1 MLSGA
6 EGGHVQRRKNV
17 LPCGSIREA
26 IRDARVTRPQKIT
39 FREMR
44 ASGVGGDCAD
54 YKCGHRIVVN
64 ADQWFDETQLSDLED
79 RFVCMVCGQRGP
91 DVGSSSVFV
100 QRSILGKPP
109 ALSPLAVAFFFGAE
123 WWTT

>member
-1 MLSGA
+1 
-6 EGGHVQRRKNV
+6 
-17 LPCGSIREA
+17 
-26 IRDARVTRPQKIT
+26 
-39 FREMR
+39 MR

-91 DVGSSSVFV
+91 DVG
-100 QRSILGKPP
+100 PD
-109 ALSPLAVAFFFGAE
+109 FGWDYGREKFSANHACFL
-123 WWTT
+123 